1 MGIKISLS
9 IELEE
14 FSTTVSLGQEYK
26 CKLTAFANGIK
37 KEYMFADPIS
47 ALDAARHITFD
58 WTQTFIKIKRNTKM
72 KLRKQTKTIPKLII
86 P

>member
-14 FSTTVSLGQEYK
+14 FSTTASLGEKYK
-26 CKLTAFANGIK
+26 CSITAIANGVK
-37 KEYMFADPIS
+37 KEYVFADPIS
-47 ALDAARHITFD
+47 ALNEARHITFD
-58 WTQTFIKIKRNTKM
+58 WTQTFIKIKRDTKM
-72 KLRKQTKTIPKLII
+72 KLQKQAKMKSKLII